1 MNLEDKA
8 REYAEGKSSASVFR
22 DAHIRDFKAGYKQAL
37 EDTKAFE
44 MLEMLK
50 KHLSILYDIEM
61 EDSGDNIYVKN
72 LIIETRQLI
81 KEATEL

>member
-37 EDTKAFE
+37 EDTKTSE
-44 MLEMLK
+44 MLGMLK
-50 KHLSILYDIEM
+50 ECKLQLEYLNEKFTETGTTNSLLSKIE
-61 EDSGDNIYVKN
+61 
-72 LIIETRQLI
+72 LLI

>member
-22 DAHIRDFKAGYKQAL
+22 DAHIRDFKAGYNQAL
-37 EDTKAFE
+37 KDTRFDD

-50 KHLSILYDIEM
+50 YIAEELDRGQYLDNEDMFDI
-61 EDSGDNIYVKN
+61 K
-72 LIIETRQLI
+72 QLI
-81 KEATEL
+81 KQATDL

>member
-22 DAHIRDFKAGYKQAL
+22 DAHIRDFKAGYREGLK
-37 EDTKAFE
+37 DSKAPK

-50 KHLSILYDIEM
+50 YIVEEADRGQYLDNEDIFDIKH
-61 EDSGDNIYVKN
+61 
-72 LIIETRQLI
+72 LI